1 MPLTLVSRHL
11 GNVCILECKGRIA
24 MGDELKSLEAA
35 LNLGTREFTKL
46 VLNVAGVERL
56 DSTGIGLLVRVA
68 TNLHKRGGDI
78 RLAAPPPFIVNLLKI
93 ANLSSIL
100 QVFASEEEALLSFL
114 KSRRTEKPEVKP
126 GSRVLFFDP
135 SADLCAFVRAVL
147 TQHGFEVKTTTNFGD
162 AKVLLRVDDV
172 DYILAGPGTPQL
184 SPETALRSLQPL
196 MPKAIGLQLES
207 DFKSREAHKATQE
220 LLQMFGVKSQEP
232 GTGASG

>member
-11 GNVCILECKGRIA
+11 GNVCIIECKGRIA

-35 LNLGTREFTKL
+35 LNAGTREFTKL
-46 VLNVAGVERL
+46 VLNVSEVERL

-78 RLAAPPPFIVNLLKI
+78 RLAAPPPFFVNLLKL

-100 QVFASEEEALLSFL
+100 QMHPTEEEALLSFL
-114 KSRRTEKPEVKP
+114 RNRRAEKPEVKP

-135 SADLCAFVRAVL
+135 SPDLCAFVRAVL
-147 TQHGFEVKTTTNFGD
+147 TQHGFDVKSTSNFGD

-172 DYILAGPGTPQL
+172 DYVVAGPGTPQL
-184 SPETALRSLQPL
+184 SPQTALRSLKPL
-196 MPKAIGLQLES
+196 MPRAAAFLLDANFPS
-207 DFKSREAHKATQE
+207 LDAHEATE
-220 LLQMFGVKSQEP
+220 TLLKLFGVAN
-232 GTGASG
+232 AS